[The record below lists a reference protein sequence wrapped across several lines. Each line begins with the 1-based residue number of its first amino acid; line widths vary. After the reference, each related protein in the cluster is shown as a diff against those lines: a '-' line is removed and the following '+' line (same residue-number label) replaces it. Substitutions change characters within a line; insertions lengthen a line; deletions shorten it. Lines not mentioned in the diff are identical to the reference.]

1 MAGFLIV
8 DDHPMIRAA
17 LETALL
23 RAYPQKRVF
32 HAPDIATAEEVL
44 TEQGALDLVLFDL
57 NIPGA
62 DGFTGLIRLRNAFPR
77 VPVLVVTGHDDAPY
91 RREARAAGAA
101 GFVSKADDT
110 TTMLE
115 AIAAV
120 MAGDGFWADEPDA
133 GGPAAGDDGGIGSA
147 LASLTPQQLRVL
159 ELLGQGLLN
168 KQIAHELDIVESTVK
183 AHVSAILRK
192 LNVHSRTQ
200 AVLLAQKLN
209 FKQLGQNSP

>member
-23 RAYPQKRVF
+23 RAYPNKRVF
-32 HAPDIATAEEVL
+32 HAPDIAAAEDIMSE
-44 TEQGALDLVLFDL
+44 EPALDLVLFDL

-62 DGFTGLIRLRNAFPR
+62 DGFSGLIRLRNAFPR

-110 TTMLE
+110 AVMLD

-120 MAGDGFWADEPDA
+120 MAGDGFWPNEEEA
-133 GGPAAGDDGGIGSA
+133 GVGTGEEENMGPALD
-147 LASLTPQQLRVL
+147 SLTPQQLRVL

-209 FKQLGQNSP
+209 FKQLG

>member
-17 LETALL
+17 LEAALL
-23 RAYPQKRVF
+23 RTHPDKRVL
-32 HAPDIATAEEVL
+32 HAPDIASAEAILSE
-44 TEQGALDLVLFDL
+44 EPALDLVLFDL

-62 DGFTGLIRLRNAFPR
+62 EGFTGLIRLRTAFPR
-77 VPVLVVTGHDDAPY
+77 IPILVVTGHDDAPY

-110 TTMLE
+110 ATMLA

-120 MAGDGFWADEPDA
+120 MAGDGYWP
-133 GGPAAGDDGGIGSA
+133 GDDAPPAQADDGIGAA

-209 FKQLGQNSP
+209 FKQLGSG

>member
-17 LETALL
+17 LEAAVT
-23 RAYPQKRVF
+23 RAYPDQRVL
-32 HAPDIATAEEVL
+32 HAPDIDSAERTMAEEPD
-44 TEQGALDLVLFDL
+44 LDLVLFDL
-57 NIPGA
+57 NVPGA
-62 DGFTGLIRLRNAFPR
+62 DGFSGLIRLRNAFPR
-77 VPVLVVTGHDDAPY
+77 IPILVVTGHDDPRY
-91 RREARAAGAA
+91 QREARAAGAA

-110 TTMLE
+110 AVMLQ

-120 MAGDGFWADEPDA
+120 IAGDGHWT
-133 GGPAAGDDGGIGSA
+133 DGGSTGSA
-147 LASLTPQQLRVL
+147 NEAGVTAALATLTPQQMRVL

-192 LNVHSRTQ
+192 LHVHSRTQ
-200 AVLLAQKLN
+200 AVLLAQDLN
-209 FKQLGQNSP
+209 FSKLG

>member
-17 LETALL
+17 REAALT
-23 RAYPQKRVF
+23 RAHPDTPVL
-32 HAPDIATAEEVL
+32 HASDIASAEAVL
-44 TEQGALDLVLFDL
+44 TGEPNLDLVLFDL

-62 DGFTGLIRLRNAFPR
+62 DGFAGLIRLRTAFPR
-77 VPVLVVTGHDDAPY
+77 VPVLVVTGHDDTPY
-91 RREARAAGAA
+91 RREARTAGAA

-110 TTMLE
+110 ATMLQ

-120 MAGDGFWADEPDA
+120 MAGDGFWPDDATTGNNADDSVS
-133 GGPAAGDDGGIGSA
+133 AA
-147 LASLTPQQLRVL
+147 LVSLTPQQLRVL

-209 FKQLGQNSP
+209 FKLLGQGSA

>member
-23 RAYPQKRVF
+23 RAYPDRPVL
-32 HAPDIATAEEVL
+32 HASDIASAEGILAREA
-44 TEQGALDLVLFDL
+44 ALDLVLFDL

-77 VPVLVVTGHDDAPY
+77 VPILVVTGHDDPPY

-110 TTMLE
+110 ATMLN

-120 MAGDGFWADEPDA
+120 LAGDGHWPEDDAPPAAADE
-133 GGPAAGDDGGIGSA
+133 GIGSA

-159 ELLGQGLLN
+159 ELLGEGLLN

-209 FKQLGQNSP
+209 FKQLG

>member
-17 LETALL
+17 LEAALI
-23 RAYPQKRVF
+23 RAYPNARVL
-32 HAPDIATAEEVL
+32 HAEDFASAEAVLADEASLDI
-44 TEQGALDLVLFDL
+44 VLFDL

-62 DGFTGLIRLRNAFPR
+62 EGFTGLIRLRNAFPR
-77 VPVLVVTGHDDAPY
+77 TPILVVTGHDDPPY

-101 GFVSKADDT
+101 GFLSKADDT
-110 TTMLE
+110 ATMLR
-115 AIAAV
+115 AIDAV
-120 MAGDGFWADEPDA
+120 IAGDGYWPGEAEEDAPPDA
-133 GGPAAGDDGGIGSA
+133 GITAA

-209 FKQLGQNSP
+209 FAQFGAE

>member
-17 LETALL
+17 LEATLN
-23 RAYPQKRVF
+23 RAHPDTRVL
-32 HAPDIATAEEVL
+32 HAHDITSAEVIL
-44 TEQGALDLVLFDL
+44 TSEPALDLVLFDL

-62 DGFTGLIRLRNAFPR
+62 EGFAGLIRLRSAFPR
-77 VPVLVVTGHDDAPY
+77 IPVLVVTGHDDAPY
-91 RREARAAGAA
+91 RREARAAGAS

-110 TTMLE
+110 ATMLSAIE
-115 AIAAV
+115 AVI
-120 MAGDGFWADEPDA
+120 AGDSYWPADDTEEDTAEA
-133 GGPAAGDDGGIGSA
+133 GISAA

-159 ELLGQGLLN
+159 ELLGRGLLN

-200 AVLLAQKLN
+200 AVLLAQKITFAPFEN
-209 FKQLGQNSP
+209 D